1 MLKLDRK
8 KISISILVAVAF
20 VCIGVITLGM
30 FAHKPEVFAGGAAGG
45 NDSTGGSSS
54 GACDDFTWHGGTGNA
69 QHDCKGAAWMRF
81 SVGTK
86 PAGGKAQYASDQS
99 VITKIDKACA
109 EMGEYYRLGLARFH
123 YVNKKFQEYT
133 GELAYFKR
141 VNQVSPVGGIIYAGN
156 ARNALQQVEAE
167 KTFKDAKEYWQAKKD
182 AGEKLSADTEAFLNQ
197 SWEETS
203 WFCWNP
209 DKANNSAQS
218 TFGVWSTAEA
228 YVGGS
233 KKLTVN
239 TKTLDSDNSGTL
251 KTKEKQVTV
260 NFKHRFNY
268 VKPTGVTGDFDPAVT
283 KYQVVV
289 NNNGSSSQIV
299 PANTDYTVTD
309 SGPNRT
315 AGPLEPNTVGDSS
328 QTVDVPDAGSVR
340 VCSKI
345 SYDPKIIAWKQDAGK
360 WAMDSANSKNEGRSS
375 EVCVT
380 IEKLPDDEEE
390 EEDGG
395 QIRFWS
401 TSGVKSISGD
411 AGDVVQHSLESN
423 EDGTVLLKISSDSKV
438 VNVDFWHRMFYKHEQ
453 RDGSA
458 EITDGTPKD
467 EWSDD
472 VCSEFMVE
480 SDDNTTPN
488 PASGEYCAVKDSQK
502 QSSGEKVSG
511 ETHHAIQLKTGDTVK
526 VCENITYDPKIV
538 TLTRKAKKEKVQV
551 GVKPVVDQFGF
562 PVLDMFGRPTYEPV
576 YQEFFDHWEYSI
588 EDEMDTGGSQS
599 CIEITRPAEDN
610 PGGQGP
616 SSGGNIA
623 SDPMYVEETATMK
636 QEVSAIAYKT
646 RRIMEWRAIAFQPKV
661 SVDYSATNV
670 TGNLSSTSR
679 DNIDPCA
686 YYRGKFGGGLRKNR
700 CVEFARSD
708 SIDNIGSTGVP
719 NSQASE
725 ESQSGNWGSGEKTLF
740 VPEYVGDKYC
750 NSFGYRWEYWW
761 GAQFD
766 DGPVDWKSDGK
777 SYWTNYDAACRAIAK
792 KPSLSVFNGG
802 IFVGGM
808 QNVVT
813 SLAPRKHYPD
823 FAHEVTDP
831 SYDQAYGSWAE
842 YLAVV
847 SGQVKGKQEKGFGSG
862 ASLAWDG
869 SKYVDIL
876 KNSPLS
882 ISNTT
887 QEVGWSGI
895 TANSSTVDRLLSYF
909 GNNCTGFSL
918 GEIRSNETNIICID
932 GDVLIDRDIK
942 LTQNTGD
949 SIYTL
954 PQVVIIAK
962 NGSININ
969 SEVNRVDAWL
979 IAPNGVLNTCD
990 NGDNLLGGN
999 NSIGASVRDY
1009 GGDTTCS
1016 KRLEINGPVFT
1027 KNVISKRSFGA
1038 DGISND
1044 DHDEDNTD
1052 YESGNHR
1059 AVSGEVFNLSADTY
1073 LWAYAQ
1079 AGRYSSS
1086 YSEAYSR
1093 ELPPRY

>member
-1 MLKLDRK
+1 MLK
-8 KISISILVAVAF
+8 ISKNKFTLSMVVVATVIGAIALVAGTLLGGAGVLAF
-20 VCIGVITLGM
+20 
-30 FAHKPEVFAGGAAGG
+30 EGGAAGG
-45 NDSTGGSSS
+45 TDSTGGNGNVGSCSS
-54 GACDDFTWHGGTGNA
+54 GFSWTGNG
-69 QHDCKGAAWMRF
+69 QHECKGAAWMRF

-86 PAGGKAQYASDQS
+86 PAGSKNQYQEDLALL
-99 VITKIDKACA
+99 TKIDKACA
-109 EMGEYYRLGLARFH
+109 DVGEYYRQGLARFN
-123 YVNKKFQEYT
+123 VSGGKFQYYT
-133 GELAYFKR
+133 GELAYVK
-141 VNQVSPVGGIIYAGN
+141 QVKQVQPLGGISYAGN
-156 ARNALQQVEAE
+156 APNALQIAE
-167 KTFKDAKEYWQAKKD
+167 VKKSFDQAKKYWTAQKE
-182 AGEKLSADTEAFLNQ
+182 AGVTLTPATEEFLKQ
-197 SWEETS
+197 SWEDTS
-203 WFCWNP
+203 WFCWNQGMAQ
-209 DKANNSAQS
+209 DSAQS

-239 TKTLDSDNSGTL
+239 TKTLDSNNSGTL

-328 QTVDVPDAGSVR
+328 QTVNVPDVGSVR

-360 WAMDSANSKNEGRSS
+360 WVMDSANSKNEGRSS
-375 EVCVT
+375 EACVT
-380 IEKLPDDEEE
+380 IEKLPDDEDE

-411 AGDVVQHSLESN
+411 AGDVVQHSLESK

-438 VNVDFWHRMFYKHEQ
+438 VNVDFWHKMFYKHEQ

-472 VCSEFMVE
+472 VCSEFTVE

-562 PVLDMFGRPTYEPV
+562 PVLDMFGRPMYEPV

-616 SSGGNIA
+616 SSGSTN

-636 QEVSAIAYKT
+636 QEVSAVAYKT

-661 SVDYSATNV
+661 SVGYSAANV
-670 TGNLSSTSR
+670 TGNLNSTSR
-679 DNIDPCA
+679 DNTDPCA
-686 YYRGKFGGGLRKNR
+686 YYRRKFGGELRDNR
-700 CVEFARSD
+700 CVDFAKSD
-708 SIDNIGSTGVP
+708 DIDSTGIP
-719 NSQASE
+719 NSQAGE
-725 ESQSGNWGSGEKTLF
+725 ESQSGNWGSGGETLF

-761 GAQFD
+761 GAQYD

-813 SLAPRKHYPD
+813 SLAPRNHYTKHD
-823 FAHEVTDP
+823 FAGVATVGASD
-831 SYDQAYGSWAE
+831 SVYGSWAE

-847 SGQVKGKQEKGFGSG
+847 GGQVKGDKEKGFGSG
-862 ASLAWDG
+862 ASLAWNG
-869 SKYVDIL
+869 SRYIDIL
-876 KNSPLS
+876 DNSPLS

-918 GEIRSNETNIICID
+918 GEIGSNETNIICID

-979 IAPNGVLNTCD
+979 IAPNGMLNTCG

-1052 YESGNHR
+1052 SESGNHR
-1059 AVSGEVFNLSADTY
+1059 AASGEVFNLSADTY

>member
-1 MLKLDRK
+1 MLK
-8 KISISILVAVAF
+8 ISKNKFTLSMVVVATVIGAIALVAGTLLGGAGVLAF
-20 VCIGVITLGM
+20 
-30 FAHKPEVFAGGAAGG
+30 EGGAAGG
-45 NDSTGGSSS
+45 TDSTGGNGNVGSCSS
-54 GACDDFTWHGGTGNA
+54 GFSWTGNG
-69 QHDCKGAAWMRF
+69 QHECKGAAWMRF

-86 PAGGKAQYASDQS
+86 PAGSKNQYQEDLALL
-99 VITKIDKACA
+99 TKIDKACA
-109 EMGEYYRLGLARFH
+109 DVGEYYRQGLARFN
-123 YVNKKFQEYT
+123 VSGGKFQYYT
-133 GELAYFKR
+133 GELAYVK
-141 VNQVSPVGGIIYAGN
+141 QVKQVQPLGGISYAGN
-156 ARNALQQVEAE
+156 ALNALQIAE
-167 KTFKDAKEYWQAKKD
+167 VKKSFDQAKKYWTAQKE
-182 AGEKLSADTEAFLNQ
+182 AGVTLTPATEEFLKQ
-197 SWEETS
+197 SWEDTS
-203 WFCWNP
+203 WFCWNQGMAQ
-209 DKANNSAQS
+209 DSAQS

-239 TKTLDSDNSGTL
+239 TKTLDSNNSGTL

-268 VKPTGVTGDFDPAVT
+268 VKPTGVSGDFDPAVT

-299 PANTDYTVTD
+299 PANTDYTVAD

-360 WAMDSANSKNEGRSS
+360 WVMDSANSKNEGRSS

-380 IEKLPDDEEE
+380 IEKLPDDEDE

-411 AGDVVQHSLESN
+411 AGDVVQHSLESK

-438 VNVDFWHRMFYKHEQ
+438 VNVDFWHKMFYKHEQ

-472 VCSEFMVE
+472 VCSEFTVE

-551 GVKPVVDQFGF
+551 GVKPVVD
-562 PVLDMFGRPTYEPV
+562 
-576 YQEFFDHWEYSI
+576 HWEYSI

-616 SSGGNIA
+616 SSGSTN

-636 QEVSAIAYKT
+636 QEVSAVAYKT

-661 SVDYSATNV
+661 SVGYSAASV
-670 TGNLSSTSR
+670 TGNLNSASR
-679 DNIDPCA
+679 DSTDPCA
-686 YYRGKFGGGLRKNR
+686 YYRRKFGGELRDNR
-700 CVEFARSD
+700 CVDFAKSD
-708 SIDNIGSTGVP
+708 DIDSTGIP
-719 NSQASE
+719 NSQAGE
-725 ESQSGNWGSGEKTLF
+725 ESQSGNWGSGGETLF

-761 GAQFD
+761 GAQYD

-813 SLAPRKHYPD
+813 SLAPRNHYTKHD
-823 FAHEVTDP
+823 FAGVATVGAFD
-831 SYDQAYGSWAE
+831 SVYGSWAE

-847 SGQVKGKQEKGFGSG
+847 GGQVKGDKEKGFGSG
-862 ASLAWDG
+862 ASLAWNG
-869 SKYVDIL
+869 SRYIDIL
-876 KNSPLS
+876 DNSPLS

-887 QEVGWSGI
+887 QEVGRSGI

-918 GEIRSNETNIICID
+918 GEIGSNETNIICID

-979 IAPNGVLNTCD
+979 IAPNGVLNTCG

-1009 GGDTTCS
+1009 GGDITCS

-1044 DHDEDNTD
+1044 DHDGGNTEPD
-1052 YESGNHR
+1052 NHR